1 MCLEPLLHLLE
12 VRIKVSRARL
22 PELSMLRRRWR
33 RRHLLSWISLR
44 ISSII
49 ISSCSLIIR
58 EESERPGEKTNLI
71 LERSKRSLSDLTSPL
86 KSGLSLDQSHY
97 VRSICQV
104 LILVH
109 LEVIDLPHHE

>member
-71 LERSKRSLSDLTSPL
+71 LERSKWSLSDLTSPL